1 MDFQS
6 SEAVDNKADY
16 FRCNAAKFKAADF
29 QCSVRKNKANI
40 KKAVPL
46 LQDLCLCVID
56 TRDLHH
62 QGLLLYKDTLC
73 LLVVNKEE
81 DVAEEED
88 QSQGNT
94 SSTLNNEAEEEE
106 IQEKFKVL
114 NDEDIKLLK
123 SKSPDIPEHLYQ
135 QAAKNFVW
143 DKTQTN
149 LFTSQDI
156 VKDTVATFFK
166 KWKVKHSKRLK
177 KTETYNESQEE
188 EEAVLSTYSATVGI
202 SPQFKTWVVSM
213 LRASP
218 RGGPRVFLNEWSR
231 LASFNSLQVP
241 PDIYI
246 IRLASNGFFLL
257 DCPDPSS
264 PERGRGV
271 ECAFCGVRV
280 PLLQF
285 RGRRVEDVHREASP
299 GCRFVSGVSEDNV
312 SIADS
317 VRRVSKDHVS
327 IAESV
332 CRVQEGPPPSLDN
345 RSWTPQ
351 GSVAAAETSRLRTA
365 DEDTTT
371 TTTTTTTTETPS
383 FSSPHID
390 IATTRTAPVTP
401 LPHSSTPI
409 PDSTPSAST
418 SASTSTVSASTSPA
432 AAPSAATVRSTSTP
446 TSTPTPA
453 LSSAATSHTGSVTTS
468 TDALATVATSAATTS
483 TTSAAAP
490 TTDALSA
497 VTSAATTTTA
507 TTAAAT
513 TATSSLAEIP
523 GRSISGSVDTP
534 AGGRERFERRG
545 EETTIPIDEP
555 SLRTD
560 GLQSSSASAASSAAA
575 AAAAAAAAVTD
586 VAAVPSASTES
597 LGQSAAV
604 VDVAAPAEMTST
616 AGGGEGEGEG
626 EGGGER
632 SSPPTDTDNHEDQ
645 KQTVTYEDLGIFA
658 QRPKRSD
665 MAVAQVRIQT
675 FTNWQHE
682 GSHPAARM
690 AEAGFYYTGHAD
702 LVRCFYCRGGLKT
715 WEQSDQP
722 WVEHCRWFPR
732 CPYVR
737 LAKGQRFVDI
747 VQRMTIS
754 NNNDGTI
761 KPTIREE
768 QVTEEVQKMEEEESR
783 NLAQASGQM
792 VDSAS
797 AVDTEDPYQE
807 VLAREGLGPDADID
821 DDTLQEL
828 SSRLEEE
835 AEEARNVT
843 LCKMCQAE
851 EVTVLFLPCGHLVA
865 CAMCAPALRTCA
877 ICRQTVKGSV
887 RVRMTDDVTDN
898 HDSHPEGAQSG
909 ETTGTSGRS

>member
-1 MDFQS
+1 MDFLS

-16 FRCNAAKFKAADF
+16 FCCNAAKFKAADF

-94 SSTLNNEAEEEE
+94 SSTLNNEAGTYPQEMGDGTRVLADLLFTAHDSETHEGGPVNQPSVERTDKHRVAQVTEEEE

-123 SKSPDIPEHLYQ
+123 STSPDIPEHLYQ

-166 KWKVKHSKRLK
+166 EWKVKPSKRLKK

-202 SPQFKTWVVSM
+202 SPQFRTWVVSM

-257 DCPDPSS
+257 DYPDPSS

-280 PLLQF
+280 PFLQF

-317 VRRVSKDHVS
+317 VRRVSKDPVS
-327 IAESV
+327 IADSV

-351 GSVAAAETSRLRTA
+351 GSDLQTDDSSQQCHYGTSL
-365 DEDTTT
+365 
-371 TTTTTTTTETPS
+371 
-383 FSSPHID
+383 IN
-390 IATTRTAPVTP
+390 
-401 LPHSSTPI
+401 
-409 PDSTPSAST
+409 
-418 SASTSTVSASTSPA
+418 
-432 AAPSAATVRSTSTP
+432 
-446 TSTPTPA
+446 
-453 LSSAATSHTGSVTTS
+453 G
-468 TDALATVATSAATTS
+468 
-483 TTSAAAP
+483 
-490 TTDALSA
+490 
-497 VTSAATTTTA
+497 A
-507 TTAAAT
+507 TTAATNAAIAAVAVAVPT
-513 TATSSLAEIP
+513 EP
-523 GRSISGSVDTP
+523 HPSGSST
-534 AGGRERFERRG
+534 GGRERFERRG

-783 NLAQASGQM
+783 NLAQASGEM

-835 AEEARNVT
+835 AEEAKEARSVT
-843 LCKMCQAE
+843 LCKMGQAE

-887 RVRMTDDVTDN
+887 RVRMTDDVTDS